1 MTGQF
6 AVSKA
11 GHDKGVLYLVVA
23 EEEDFI
29 YLSDGRLRGP
39 DRPKKKRRKHIQPI
53 NAEVCGDLKAR
64 LLAGETVRPEEV
76 RYAIR
81 QFESNRTSK
90 TVEEMYVEK

>member
-6 AVSKA
+6 VTSKA
-11 GHDKGVLYLVVA
+11 GHDKGVLYIVVA
-23 EEEDFI
+23 EEGDFV
-29 YLSDGRLRGP
+29 YLSDGRSKGP

-53 NAEVCGDLKAR
+53 NAEAKELKAR
-64 LLAGETVRPEEV
+64 LLTGEAVRPEEV

-81 QFESNRTSK
+81 QFESNRTNK